1 MPIRAA
7 NVRALLSAFGVSL
20 VVAACGLD
28 SSGEMVTTQDATPP
42 AHPPAETGTGA
53 PPATS
58 TPPAKD
64 LGDVRA
70 GVATVETT
78 PAIGVPLAGYTGRRR
93 ILPDLDSSTPSMYF
107 KPSTGVRDAL
117 HARALVIESAGKR
130 VTFLS
135 VDAIAMLGS
144 LVDDIV
150 AAASAQGSPIQKDDL
165 VVFASHSHS
174 TSGALTNLHFWEQA
188 ATDALVASVH
198 DDFVKACATA
208 IVTAEKGL
216 APAHV
221 GFGWGE
227 LAGATKNRRAG
238 ISKVFTEDSVDKT
251 MAVLRVDDV
260 NDKPMATLVNFSIHP
275 TALGADN
282 FAFSADLAGGIA
294 AYVEKATGVPMLFA
308 QGAEGDIAPAQGGDA
323 AIDSLGAIVGHK
335 VVEIRDATK
344 TRDHLRLATANA
356 VVDFGKATLV
366 ARPDALST
374 PALDLSILAPL
385 GSIELGPDFVDHKFR
400 FQAIRIDDD
409 VIAAIPGEPIHTL
422 GLRIRD
428 EGKNVGFEHVL
439 VFGLSNG
446 HMSYV
451 TDADEYDAGGY
462 EAAATLYGRDTGD
475 RLVTAALD
483 RLKEVLAK

>member
-1 MPIRAA
+1 MSNRAV
-7 NVRALLSAFGVSL
+7 NVRALLSVGVSL
-20 VVAACGLD
+20 AVAACGLS
-28 SSGEMVTTQDATPP
+28 SSGEKVTTQDATTSSN
-42 AHPPAETGTGA
+42 PPAETGSAA
-53 PPATS
+53 PPSTS
-58 TPPAKD
+58 APPAKD
-64 LGDVRA
+64 IGDVRA

-93 ILPDLDSSTPSMYF
+93 IIPELDSSTPSMYF

-117 HARALVIESAGKR
+117 HARALVIESGGKR

-150 AAASAQGSPIQKDDL
+150 AAATAQGSPIQKDDL

-188 ATDALVASVH
+188 ATDALVASIH

-251 MAVLRVDDV
+251 MAVLRVDDID
-260 NDKPMATLVNFSIHP
+260 DKPMATLVNFSIHP

-282 FAFSADLAGGIA
+282 FAFSADVAGGIA
-294 AYVEKATGVPMLFA
+294 AYVEKSTGVPMLFA
-308 QGAEGDIAPAQGGDA
+308 QGAEGDIAPAQDGDA
-323 AIDSLGAIVGHK
+323 AIASLGAIVGSK
-335 VVEIRDATK
+335 VIEIRGTAK

-374 PALDLSILAPL
+374 PALDLSLLAPL
-385 GSIELGPDFVDHKFR
+385 GSIELGPDFVDHTFR

-428 EGKNVGFEHVL
+428 QATGLGFEHAL

-475 RLVTAALD
+475 RLVTAAID
-483 RLKEVLAK
+483 RVKEVQAK